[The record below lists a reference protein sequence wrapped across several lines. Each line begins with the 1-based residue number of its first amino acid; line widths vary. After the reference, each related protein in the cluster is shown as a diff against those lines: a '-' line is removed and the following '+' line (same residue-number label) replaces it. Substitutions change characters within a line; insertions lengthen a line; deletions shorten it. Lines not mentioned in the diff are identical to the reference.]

1 MHTAILTTIAA
12 LLAAE
17 PMAPPIPVSHDNT
30 LVRTERPAHLVEA
43 RPTSRPPAIDLSVLD
58 LSTVTVIDAS
68 TNLALPGATRPAQQV
83 TLSTQFDTMLS
94 EVLVEEG
101 QSVRAGDVIAVL
113 DDRVARTSLR
123 LAEQAAANTSAIERA
138 RAALDRA
145 QTILDRTE
153 SAVASGAANSD
164 ELDAARSQVTI
175 AAAELGSATEAHDRA
190 ALELTLARDRVEQHL
205 IRAPFD
211 ATVLRVHTDPGS
223 VLATKDPIAD
233 LATLDRVR
241 VDLYLPSSAVRSLAP
256 GSLCALDLGEPIHAV
271 LPAAVRYVE
280 QRIDPTSRTQ
290 RVVFD
295 FVIPGAVPPIGL
307 LVHAAERAPTH
318 TDIVRATT
326 QPARVADALPA
337 PTD

>member
-1 MHTAILTTIAA
+1 MHNAILTTIAA
-12 LLAAE
+12 LLTAAE
-17 PMAPPIPVSHDNT
+17 PMLPPVPAAHAT
-30 LVRTERPAHLVEA
+30 PPVRTSQSEP
-43 RPTSRPPAIDLSVLD
+43 RPTTVSPYAIDPAAIDLT
-58 LSTVTVIDAS
+58 TVTIINPS
-68 TNLALPGATRPAQQV
+68 TGLALPGATRPAQQV

-101 QSVRAGDVIAVL
+101 QTVRAGDVIAVL

-123 LAEQAAANTSAIERA
+123 LAEQNAANTAAIERA

-153 SAVASGAANSD
+153 SAVASGAANAD

-175 AAAELGSATEAHDRA
+175 AKAELASATEAHDRA
-190 ALELTLARDRVEQHL
+190 ALELTLAKDRVEQHI

-211 ATVLRVHTDPGS
+211 ATVLRVHTEPGS
-223 VLATKDPIAD
+223 VLVTKDPIAD

-241 VDLYLPSSAVRSLAP
+241 VDLYLPSSAVRALTP
-256 GSLCALDLGEPIHAV
+256 GSLCALDLGDPIHAV

-295 FVIPGAVPPIGL
+295 FVLKDAVPPIGL
-307 LVHAAERAPTH
+307 LVHAADRAPTR
-318 TDIVRATT
+318 TDIVRASTPST
-326 QPARVADALPA
+326 RIANATVT